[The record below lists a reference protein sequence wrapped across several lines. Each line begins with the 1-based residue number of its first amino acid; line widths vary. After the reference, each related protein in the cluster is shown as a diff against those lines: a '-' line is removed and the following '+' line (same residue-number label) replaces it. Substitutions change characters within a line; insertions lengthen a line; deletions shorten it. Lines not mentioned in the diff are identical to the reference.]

1 MHKRDYLKRRRY
13 EQLLQSSNAQAN
25 LGTRFQ
31 HGIYVEEDCNTS
43 FNYFE
48 AAGRITVEYV
58 ERTLGLD
65 TMEKQ
70 KLNLLGPQVLET
82 SLQIDKVLRMDI
94 FSSDVLD
101 LLDL

>member
-1 MHKRDYLKRRRY
+1 M
-13 EQLLQSSNAQAN
+13 S
-25 LGTRFQ
+25 
-31 HGIYVEEDCNTS
+31 
-43 FNYFE
+43 
-48 AAGRITVEYV
+48 VEYV

-94 FSSDVLD
+94 FSTDVLD
-101 LLDL
+101 LIDLQGEYGNLESLNYLGISYL

>member
-1 MHKRDYLKRRRY
+1 M
-13 EQLLQSSNAQAN
+13 S
-25 LGTRFQ
+25 
-31 HGIYVEEDCNTS
+31 
-43 FNYFE
+43 
-48 AAGRITVEYV
+48 VEYV

-94 FSSDVLD
+94 FSTDVLD

>member
-1 MHKRDYLKRRRY
+1 M
-13 EQLLQSSNAQAN
+13 
-25 LGTRFQ
+25 
-31 HGIYVEEDCNTS
+31 
-43 FNYFE
+43 
-48 AAGRITVEYV
+48 TVEYV

-70 KLNLLGPQVLET
+70 KLNLLAPMVLET

-94 FSSDVLD
+94 LASDVLD